1 MINSFSGDSE
11 RCVLECNLLHGLWA
25 WFTFSSYVDASVLNI
40 NEFRNNPVS
49 FSSFSSA
56 WVLLIRTELSASN
69 TEDGA
74 EAWKPIRLLPS
85 KIYYVKEES
94 RVTASTW
101 ISFLKLIGSLHPSG
115 WIVQSDR
122 SAEAPERVQGSN
134 NWYQVSPQRQAAIL
148 SSGFWSAALLL
159 WGENIQYSCVT
170 GEVWLLRCAGHVL
183 YRADRPSVTFQCWLA
198 KKRVLLSLP
207 FCSSL
212 AFSCLSKLF
221 AHFWAVLQQTERQ
234 RDIKRSD
241 RKVSRN
247 PGEKS
252 QTNLILL
259 RQNVFLETL
268 RTKSKLL

>member
-11 RCVLECNLLHGLWA
+11 RCVLERNLLHGLWA
-25 WFTFSSYVDASVLNI
+25 WFTFSSYVDTSVLNI

-49 FSSFSSA
+49 FSSFSST

-122 SAEAPERVQGSN
+122 GAPRHQRESRVATTGTKLVRRDKLQF
-134 NWYQVSPQRQAAIL
+134 YQAVSD
-148 SSGFWSAALLL
+148 
-159 WGENIQYSCVT
+159 
-170 GEVWLLRCAGHVL
+170 LLRGCRRKHTIFMCNRGGLIAEVCRTRPLPSWQALRDISVL
-183 YRADRPSVTFQCWLA
+183 PRQ
-198 KKRVLLSLP
+198 KKGFTSLP

-221 AHFWAVLQQTERQ
+221 AHFWTVLQQTERQ
-234 RDIKRSD
+234 RDVKGSD

-259 RQNVFLETL
+259 R
-268 RTKSKLL
+268 